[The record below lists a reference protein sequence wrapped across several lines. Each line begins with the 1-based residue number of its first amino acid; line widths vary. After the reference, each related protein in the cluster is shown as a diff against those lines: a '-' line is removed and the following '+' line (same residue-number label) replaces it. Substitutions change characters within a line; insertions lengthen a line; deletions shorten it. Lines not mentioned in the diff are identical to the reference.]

1 MKKSQNQEVFKTETS
16 HSAICILCHW
26 PGRRAED
33 HLARK
38 VLVLS
43 GVPRATRVVARLRLR
58 AATQLGEES
67 ANGPG
72 RRMQGFPEILSL
84 DTVGRPSENAG
95 GFIRGQR
102 CGRWAFSCHL
112 RGPPWGTSCLLRT
125 HRSSFVIA
133 RPSHAKRHP
142 VADHTI
148 VNRNKL
154 PIALPWQRVPFSAS
168 MFAPFG
174 TISHPF
180 YRGVLFVFKI
190 QQWSQLLV
198 DGEV

>member
-1 MKKSQNQEVFKTETS
+1 MKNQEVFKTETS

-43 GVPRATRVVARLRLR
+43 GVPRATRVLARLRLR

-84 DTVGRPSENAG
+84 DTVGRPSENPG
-95 GFIRGQR
+95 GLSGDRGVDDGHFPVTCADR
-102 CGRWAFSCHL
+102 HEGRAAYF
-112 RGPPWGTSCLLRT
+112 
-125 HRSSFVIA
+125 A
-133 RPSHAKRHP
+133 
-142 VADHTI
+142 
-148 VNRNKL
+148 
-154 PIALPWQRVPFSAS
+154 PIALPS
-168 MFAPFG
+168 
-174 TISHPF
+174 
-180 YRGVLFVFKI
+180 
-190 QQWSQLLV
+190 
-198 DGEV
+198 